1 MTASSTETTGVL
13 LGLSNDLAN
22 AVERAGRSVVAVNAR
37 HRTPSSGVHWRQ
49 GIIVTAD
56 HTVERDEEI
65 SVILPDGKVVA
76 ATLAGRD
83 PGTDL
88 AVLRAQGIEIAEA
101 EIGDASGLKVGHMV
115 LAIGRPGDSGLG
127 ASVGVVSALG
137 GPWRT
142 WRGGQIDQLVRP
154 DLTFYPGFSGGPL
167 VDAQGRVVGINTSG
181 LSRSMG
187 VAIPASTVNR
197 VTDQLLTKGRIARG
211 YIGVGMQPVSLPD
224 TLKNKLNLQGNGGLV
239 VVSVQPDGPAEKAG
253 VLIGDILVALE
264 GKTLGDTDDVQA
276 MLDPERVGK
285 ALSAQVVRGGEAVTL
300 SITVGERPYRED

>member
-1 MTASSTETTGVL
+1 MTASSNETSGVL

-22 AVERAGRSVVAVNAR
+22 AVERAGRAVVAVNAR

-49 GIIVTAD
+49 GIVVTAD

-65 SVILPDGKVVA
+65 TVTLADGKTVP

-88 AVLRAQGIEIAEA
+88 AVLRVQGVEAAVA
-101 EIGDASGLKVGHMV
+101 EIGDAAGLKVGHMV
-115 LAIGRPGDSGLG
+115 LAVGRPGEGGLG

-167 VDAQGRVVGINTSG
+167 VDAQGRVVG
-181 LSRSMG
+181 
-187 VAIPASTVNR
+187 
-197 VTDQLLTKGRIARG
+197 
-211 YIGVGMQPVSLPD
+211 
-224 TLKNKLNLQGNGGLV
+224 
-239 VVSVQPDGPAEKAG
+239 
-253 VLIGDILVALE
+253 
-264 GKTLGDTDDVQA
+264 
-276 MLDPERVGK
+276 
-285 ALSAQVVRGGEAVTL
+285 
-300 SITVGERPYRED
+300 